1 MDFNQTARVTLTQVQ
16 SELAQGKAEISW
28 AVYEPIVDLDDYRK
42 WIKKQFGWQ
51 AYFMAVVKAFLLAF
65 IFKALL
71 QGFIFVA
78 FGMNILGNIGGGI
91 GLAAAVAVGMWLMWQ
106 NGKDRARAKK
116 ALSRGYLE
124 YRICA
129 NFKKRYFLAI
139 SEGKVNKRVKFHDKR
154 DWTLPAFNLPK
165 DATPNESAQRDALHN
180 ALVQQMGVH
189 FAEHKVW

>member
-28 AVYEPIVDLDDYRK
+28 VVYEPIVDLDDYRK

-51 AYFMAVVKAFLLAF
+51 AYFMVVMKALLLAF
-65 IFKALL
+65 IFVALGL
-71 QGFIFVA
+71 NA
-78 FGMNILGNIGGGI
+78 LGNIGGVI
-91 GLAAAVAVGMWLMWQ
+91 ALVAAAAVGIWLMWQ

-116 ALSRGYLE
+116 ALSREYFE
-124 YRICA
+124 YRMCV
-129 NFKKRYFLAI
+129 NFKKRYFVVVF
-139 SEGKVNKRVKFHDKR
+139 EGEANKRVKFHDKR

-165 DATPNESAQRDALHN
+165 DATPNESTQRDTLHN

-189 FAEHKVW
+189 FTERKVW

>member
-1 MDFNQTARVTLTQVQ
+1 MDFNQTARDTLTQVQ

-28 AVYEPIVDLDDYRK
+28 VVYEPVANLDAYRK

-51 AYFMAVVKAFLLAF
+51 AYFMAVMKALLLAF
-65 IFKALL
+65 IFVALGL
-71 QGFIFVA
+71 
-78 FGMNILGNIGGGI
+78 NILGNIGGVI
-91 GLAAAVAVGMWLMWQ
+91 ALVAAAAVGIWLMWQ
-106 NGKDRARAKK
+106 NGKERAKAEK
-116 ALSRGYLE
+116 ILSREYFE

-165 DATPNESAQRDALHN
+165 DATPNEIAQRDALHN
-180 ALVQQMGVH
+180 TLVQQMGVH
-189 FAEHKVW
+189 FEEHKVW

>member
-1 MDFNQTARVTLTQVQ
+1 MDFNQTARDTLTQVQ

-28 AVYEPIVDLDDYRK
+28 AVYEPIVDLDDYRE

-51 AYFMAVVKAFLLAF
+51 AYFMAVMKALLLAF
-65 IFKALL
+65 IFVAL
-71 QGFIFVA
+71 
-78 FGMNILGNIGGGI
+78 GMNIFGNIGGGI

-106 NGKDRARAKK
+106 NGKERAKAEK
-116 ALSRGYLE
+116 ILSREYFE

-165 DATPNESAQRDALHN
+165 DATPNEIAQRDALHN
-180 ALVQQMGVH
+180 TLVQQMGVH
-189 FAEHKVW
+189 FEEHKVW

>member
-1 MDFNQTARVTLTQVQ
+1 MDFNQTARDTLTQVQ

-28 AVYEPIVDLDDYRK
+28 AVYEPVANLDAYRK

-51 AYFMAVVKAFLLAF
+51 AYFMAVMKALLLAF
-65 IFKALL
+65 IFVALGL
-71 QGFIFVA
+71 
-78 FGMNILGNIGGGI
+78 NILGNIGGVIALVATAAIGI
-91 GLAAAVAVGMWLMWQ
+91 WLMWQ
-106 NGKDRARAKK
+106 NGKERAKAEK
-116 ALSRGYLE
+116 ILIRGYFE

-165 DATPNESAQRDALHN
+165 DATPNEIAQRDALHN
-180 ALVQQMGVH
+180 TLVQQMGVH
-189 FAEHKVW
+189 FEEHKVW